1 MTTPS
6 SVSTKNF
13 NGVFVSD
20 KQSSDSTD
28 ELLRLQGMSWYKRR
42 AVSICNLTLSI
53 KHYTDD
59 DGVERIDVDQKLSG
73 GFSGGSDNH
82 ILDCQE
88 RRCNDD
94 VFGQLIYKTR
104 RVSLELIED
113 EFLKTGWTED
123 ALADGVIHTVAW
135 SDPEDRHSSY
145 TWKAE
150 QVYPMPADQLSL
162 TSLSIQIWGFQ
173 LVDGERQH
181 VRLTSLTS
189 DKKDSPVRVRLVYK
203 YCKSHPTC

>member
-1 MTTPS
+1 MTTPP

-82 ILDCQE
+82 ILDWQE

-150 QVYPMPADQLSL
+150 Q
-162 TSLSIQIWGFQ
+162 IWGFQ

-189 DKKDSPVRVRLVYK
+189 DKKDGSVRVRLVYK
-203 YCKSHPTC
+203 YSREN